1 MLRLL
6 RSSPTSSSSPQ
17 LRHVRTDERI
27 TKPSANSDN
36 QHKEDD
42 DSLRSSNILPKYNQS
57 WLCCLCRLCSLGTGN
72 YYDACACSISR
83 PYPNLK
89 KNQYSAMVLLFAAQ
103 FLMFVGMGLSWATLL
118 DCQLVFVNAT
128 DVDPFL
134 ASLYKIPPS
143 LPSSRTIAGLGF
155 FFFQDLVDGSSCV
168 LEEDIN
174 ATQTGEA
181 GFIWINSYMEFLG
194 PAWYSLRRVQSGAQT
209 LAFILC
215 IWVGTYCCLSHTQ
228 RLRYLWCF
236 ANLAVLCPLQI
247 SSLFIVTTGFCQT
260 YSCTIGRTYGF
271 SIASLI
277 CFFVAALIVL
287 VKTRNYFPGI
297 ERIARPDNPIFEDES
312 PEQDAVANDHGNDI
326 VERGEGRSTWRK
338 SDGLGDAIEVPISKD
353 MLDMILS
360 SPEHR
365 GQCIDTA
372 AFQKRNYHSTLL
384 SCNHI

>member
-17 LRHVRTDERI
+17 LRHVQTDERI
-27 TKPSANSDN
+27 TRRPATNSDN

-57 WLCCLCRLCSLGTGN
+57 WLCCLCRLFSFGTGN
-72 YYDACACSISR
+72 YYDACACSMSR

-89 KNQYSAMVLLFAAQ
+89 KNQYSAMALLFVAQ
-103 FLMFVGMGLSWATLL
+103 FLMLVGMGLSWATLL

-134 ASLYKIPPS
+134 ASLYKVPPP
-143 LPSSRTIAGLGF
+143 LPSNRTKAGLGF
-155 FFFQDLVDGSSCV
+155 FFFQDLVDGRSCV
-168 LEEDIN
+168 LEEDVN
-174 ATQTGEA
+174 ATQTGDA
-181 GFIWINSYMEFLG
+181 GFIWINSYMDFLG

-215 IWVGTYCCLSHTQ
+215 VWVGTYCCLSHTQ

-247 SSLFIVTTGFCQT
+247 TSLFIVTTGFCQT
-260 YSCTIGRTYGF
+260 YSCAIGRTYGF
-271 SIASLI
+271 SVASLI
-277 CFFVAALIVL
+277 CFFVAAIIVL
-287 VKTRNYFPGI
+287 FKTRNYFPGM
-297 ERIARPDNPIFEDES
+297 ERIARPDEPILDNES
-312 PEQDAVANDHGNDI
+312 LEQDAFPNDLGNDI
-326 VERGEGRSTWRK
+326 VERGESRSNRRK

-360 SPEHR
+360 SPEHSR
-365 GQCIDTA
+365 QCQTLDTA
-372 AFQKRNYHSTLL
+372 SFQKRN
-384 SCNHI
+384 CNSN